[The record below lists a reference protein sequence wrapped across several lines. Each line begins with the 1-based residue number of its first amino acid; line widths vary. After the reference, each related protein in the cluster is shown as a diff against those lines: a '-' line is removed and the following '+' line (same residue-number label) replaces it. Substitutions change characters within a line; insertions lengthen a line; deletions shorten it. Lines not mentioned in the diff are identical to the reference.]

1 MSIINHSQEIK
12 SNPNIKH
19 DEVQSKNTLLIDT
32 NNDMDQQYINEIN
45 DDDLFNIN
53 LEFPNS
59 QFNNEITS
67 DQLPRNALGHK
78 LSNQYNIL

>member
-12 SNPNIKH
+12 LNSNIKY
-19 DEVQSKNTLLIDT
+19 DGVQSKNTLLIDT
-32 NNDMDQQYINEIN
+32 NNDMEQQYINEIN

-53 LEFPNS
+53 LEFPNC

-78 LSNQYNIL
+78 LSN